1 MPCFHLKS
9 YEIKW
14 ISGFIYNHTTNS
26 AIHYLSIKMHRFIYK
41 KNQMSINK
49 KKKQP
54 IFWFLEQRLIYCISY
69 TVFCIHS
76 VFRSFFVCFLFFF
89 CYRKIQVG
97 VCVGGGLLLLMIG
110 RRITR
115 FYLLFECVDF
125 LTITR
130 NICWKPTT
138 EYLLVW
144 TKKSNS
150 YFKYVVP
157 FFGFFRRGDVYKIA
171 LSQLYQIHEAR

>member
-1 MPCFHLKS
+1 MPCFHLKR

-14 ISGFIYNHTTNS
+14 ISGFIYNHSTNS
-26 AIHYLSIKMHRFIYK
+26 AIHYLSIKMYRFIYK
-41 KNQMSINK
+41 KIKWVSIK
-49 KKKQP
+49 KQKQP

-89 CYRKIQVG
+89 CYRRDTSG
-97 VCVGGGLLLLMIG
+97 SVCWGGGLLLLLMIG
-110 RRITR
+110 RIITR

-150 YFKYVVP
+150 YFKFVVP
-157 FFGFFRRGDVYKIA
+157 FSVFFRRGGGCI
-171 LSQLYQIHEAR
+171 